1 MNLLTKFVITAIAIF
16 TLEAA
21 VIALLNE
28 IKTRK
33 NKNEQK
39 DKKK

>member
-1 MNLLTKFVITAIAIF
+1 MLTKFIVTAIAIF

-28 IKTRK
+28 IKTKK
-33 NKNEQK
+33 NKDEQK